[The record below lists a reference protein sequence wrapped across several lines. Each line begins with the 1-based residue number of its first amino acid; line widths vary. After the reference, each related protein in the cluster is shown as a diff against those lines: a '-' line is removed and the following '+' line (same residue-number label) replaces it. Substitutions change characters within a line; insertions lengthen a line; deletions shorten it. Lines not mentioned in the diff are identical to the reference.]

1 MTKFL
6 DDEDQK
12 YPLEVKIQTLKM
24 MGECSGSKVNL
35 MKSII
40 NKVTTPELIKE
51 RTKKEKLKTRLCQ
64 VV

>member
-24 MGECSGSKVNL
+24 MEECSGSKVNL
-35 MKSII
+35 IKSII
-40 NKVTTPELIKE
+40 DKVTTPEQIKE